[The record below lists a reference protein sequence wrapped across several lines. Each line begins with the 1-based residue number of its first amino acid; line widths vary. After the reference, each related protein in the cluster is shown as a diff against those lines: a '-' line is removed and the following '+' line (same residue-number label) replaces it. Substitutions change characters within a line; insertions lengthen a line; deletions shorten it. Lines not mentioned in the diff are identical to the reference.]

1 GAERSVDRVAQAARG
16 REIRTVQVQDDAVAE
31 MKSRRDL
38 ALDGCPGWNAADARH
53 VDRDARA
60 VAAADAEAAD
70 DEIAL
75 RDRIDLPVRA
85 AERRHQQASAPQA
98 RRVADRRDRDVDRLA
113 GLRERRQVRVH
124 HHRGNVAEL
133 QVRARRNRHAELGE
147 HVPQALRRERRRRR
161 LVARAVEA
169 DDEAV
174 AHQLVRAHA
183 RDGGEILDAFLGAR
197 GERRGEQRAE
207 RHEPTHMRYEAARG
221 GREAQNGHSGL
232 EKKRLS
238 QPGALDDATTP
249 VPPYATCASAIC
261 VESTVLSGAISTG
274 RTMPRKRIYSSPWL

>member
-1 GAERSVDRVAQAARG
+1 
-16 REIRTVQVQDDAVAE
+16 
-31 MKSRRDL
+31 
-38 ALDGCPGWNAADARH
+38 
-53 VDRDARA
+53 
-60 VAAADAEAAD
+60 
-70 DEIAL
+70 
-75 RDRIDLPVRA
+75 
-85 AERRHQQASAPQA
+85 
-98 RRVADRRDRDVDRLA
+98 
-113 GLRERRQVRVH
+113 RERRQVRVH

-147 HVPQALRRERRRRR
+147 HVPQALRRERRLRR

-197 GERRGEQRAE
+197 AERRGVQRAE
-207 RHEPTHMRYEAARG
+207 RHEQTDVRYEAARG

-238 QPGALDDATTP
+238 QPGTLDDATTP

-274 RTMPRKRIYSSPWL
+274 RTMPRKRIYSSPWLMRTHFSPCTTRLPFGSTFATVTAIEPSSMLLCAAPPWPSKLRVPPP